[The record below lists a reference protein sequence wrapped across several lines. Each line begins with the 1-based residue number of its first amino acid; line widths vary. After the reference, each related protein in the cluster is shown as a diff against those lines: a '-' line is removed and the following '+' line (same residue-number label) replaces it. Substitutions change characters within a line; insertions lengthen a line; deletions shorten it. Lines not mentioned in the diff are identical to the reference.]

1 MTAPATFDFTHEGKT
16 YTIPAFTSL
25 PMGALRRARKAKD
38 EIDQIFTI
46 LEMTVG
52 EDSKAIDA
60 IDTMSPAVFEE
71 FVKAWTQGANVGESS
86 SSES

>member
-1 MTAPATFDFTHEGKT
+1 MTAPTHDFTFEGKT
-16 YTIPAFTSL
+16 YTIPSFSSL

-52 EDSKAIDA
+52 EDSDAIGAIDK
-60 IDTMSPAVFEE
+60 MQPAEFEE
-71 FVKAWTQGANVGESS
+71 FVKAWTQGASMGESS

>member
-1 MTAPATFDFTHEGKT
+1 MTAQTFDFTHEGKT
-16 YTIPAFTSL
+16 YTIPAFSAL

-52 EDSKAIDA
+52 EDSEAIAAIDKMA
-60 IDTMSPAVFEE
+60 PAGFEE
-71 FVKAWTQGANVGESS
+71 FVKAWTQGANAGESS